1 MYPKVCYSARNKPLR
16 GEDMNVDALI
26 EKYQDVLDCAES
38 WEEKNLISEFLDD
51 LKDIKRV

>member
-1 MYPKVCYSARNKPLR
+1 MCEICELL

-26 EKYQDVLDCAES
+26 EKYQDALECADDWTER
-38 WEEKNLISEFLDD
+38 NLISEFLDD